1 MPNIIGTYPILQRQ
15 RTGLFSLDKALSGGG
30 ELGAP
35 MRTVY
40 EIYGYQGS
48 GKSTLCY
55 YLLGK
60 LNNQKDA
67 AICDLENL
75 DMKYLESAI
84 GMSGYEDDVHVI
96 DVVNEKK
103 KVRSHEDMLMEMV
116 QRLSEGSGAVLLD
129 SVGAIQPL
137 AEAAGDF
144 GEAFMGKRAKLVA
157 QVSRALANNLR
168 NVDHTANAYVIN
180 HVHQIIGGRGHT
192 TAGGETLKYMAGVRM
207 MIWAGETFWDDT
219 QNPTRIIGYV
229 AKGKTEKM
237 RFGGKGRE
245 FQYYIVPGVGVHP
258 GATALFDCVEL
269 GLVERG
275 TTLKMNGKSLGYL
288 KKDFLD
294 HANGSKS
301 RRFDVFFE
309 VLQEYEANMKW
320 DDDTVQDAADPE
332 EVVDVARDDKPKKR
346 RSKS

>member
-1 MPNIIGTYPILQRQ
+1 
-15 RTGLFSLDKALSGGG
+15 
-30 ELGAP
+30 

-60 LNNQKDA
+60 LNETKDA
-67 AICDLENL
+67 VICDLENL
-75 DMKYLESAI
+75 DMAYLNSAI
-84 GMSGYEDDVHVI
+84 GASGYEHDVHVV
-96 DVVNEKK
+96 DSVDEKRK
-103 KVRSHEDMLMEMV
+103 PRSHEDMLSDMV
-116 QRLSEGSGAVLLD
+116 QGVSAGAGASLLD
-129 SVGAIQPL
+129 SVGAIQPM

-157 QVSRALANNLR
+157 QVSRALSNLVR
-168 NVDHTANAYVIN
+168 NSAHLSNAYVIN

-207 MIWAGETFWDDT
+207 MIWAGETFWNDT
-219 QNPTRIIGYV
+219 ANPEHIIGYC

-245 FQYYIVPGVGVHP
+245 FQYYIVPGFGVHA

-269 GLVERG
+269 GLVDRG
-275 TTLKMNGKSLGYL
+275 NTLKVDGKSLGYL
-288 KKDFLD
+288 KKDYLD
-294 HANGSKS
+294 HANSGKS
-301 RRFDVFFE
+301 RKFDVFFE
-309 VLQEYEANMKW
+309 LLENYEKNMKW
-320 DDDTVQDAADPE
+320 EEPAPWSEYPKEIETEEEEDNDTPD
-332 EVVDVARDDKPKKR
+332 VVPDSKPKKR
-346 RSKS
+346 SKKA